1 MDADQLIPFCI
12 SSTKQTLSM
21 MAATE
26 VEVVEVA
33 TTISKK
39 CWGDVTGF
47 IGLTGDE
54 CTGIF
59 AISFSENAVLA
70 IVGRLLMDEFTEIN
84 EDVLDAVG
92 ELTNMVSGQVKKEL
106 LDRGH
111 RIDMS
116 SPVVIQGLGVPVTHG
131 AGVFTVQQIRFT
143 ADAGEFV
150 VEICFKTK

>member
-1 MDADQLIPFCI
+1 MNAEQLIPFCI
-12 SSTKQTLSM
+12 SGTKQTLSM

-26 VEVVEVA
+26 VEVAEVT

-47 IGLTGDE
+47 IGLTGVD
-54 CTGIF
+54 CTGNF
-59 AISFSENAVLA
+59 TISFSEGAVLA
-70 IVGRLLMDEFTEIN
+70 IVSRLLMDEFSEIN

-106 LDRGH
+106 ADRGNL
-111 RIDMS
+111 IDMS

-131 AGVFTVQQIRFT
+131 TGVFTVHQIRFT
-143 ADAGEFV
+143 TDVGDFV
-150 VEICFKTK
+150 VEVCFRTK

>member
-1 MDADQLIPFCI
+1 MNAEQLIPFCI
-12 SSTKQTLSM
+12 SGTKQTLSM

-26 VEVVEVA
+26 VEVAEVT

-47 IGLTGDE
+47 IGLTGTE
-54 CTGIF
+54 CTGNF
-59 AISFSENAVLA
+59 AISFSENAVLG

-92 ELTNMVSGQVKKEL
+92 ELTNMISGQVKKEL

-111 RIDMS
+111 LIDMA
-116 SPVVIQGLGVPVTHG
+116 SPVVIQGSGVPVTHG
-131 AGVFTVQQIRFT
+131 SGIFTVHQIRFT
-143 ADAGEFV
+143 SDAGEFV
-150 VEICFKTK
+150 VEVCFRTK